1 MRFVFVEVLF
11 EFFVLLAG
19 EVLVGVD
26 LSFRTEL
33 LVRAGEGGLELKL
46 CVDVYGN
53 ILRSPG

>member
-19 EVLVGVD
+19 EVLVGVY
-26 LSFRTEL
+26 LPLGTEL

>member
-11 EFFVLLAG
+11 ECFVLLAG

-26 LSFRTEL
+26 LSLGTGL
-33 LVRAGEGGLELKL
+33 LVWAGEGGLELKL
-46 CVDVYGN
+46 CVDMYGN